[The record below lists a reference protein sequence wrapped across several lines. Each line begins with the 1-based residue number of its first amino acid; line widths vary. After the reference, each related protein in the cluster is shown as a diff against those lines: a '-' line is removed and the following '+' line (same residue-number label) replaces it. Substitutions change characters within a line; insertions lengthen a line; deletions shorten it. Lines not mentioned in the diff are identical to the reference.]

1 LNWLFGVSTTDELES
16 VNKRVDRLSTE
27 SSAIVHELDTHTS
40 LINETVWELRA
51 SVEATEALRRSCVT
65 LDKEIASVERAS
77 SNFAREMW
85 WDLQSRDKVD
95 SAFRAVSLA
104 VTWLEDFTLRLGIG
118 MATTASGLLSP
129 SLFPPVQLRSALE
142 EIKSKMPPGWSLT
155 PALQAGEMWK
165 AYEEAKVVAAAVD
178 GGVRLFVHL
187 PVFEFQLAFSVY
199 RVHNIPRAA
208 VNGSIAVLQSDIPD
222 FLAVSTDH
230 QTFMEVAGRDLDQC
244 ILPAK
249 TVCPINRAVSKNG
262 AKKSCTAAIF
272 LEDARAVADVCVS
285 SARQW
290 TGQAAVYLG
299 HRRWVFSSPAD
310 TSIVLSCPNRK
321 SETVRLPAVGVF
333 EIPMGCTAQSEE
345 WYFQASFRKDL
356 QRQWVS
362 GGVPSL

>member
-1 LNWLFGVSTTDELES
+1 
-16 VNKRVDRLSTE
+16 
-27 SSAIVHELDTHTS
+27 
-40 LINETVWELRA
+40 
-51 SVEATEALRRSCVT
+51 
-65 LDKEIASVERAS
+65 
-77 SNFAREMW
+77 M
-85 WDLQSRDKVD
+85 
-95 SAFRAVSLA
+95 
-104 VTWLEDFTLRLGIG
+104 
-118 MATTASGLLSP
+118 
-129 SLFPPVQLRSALE
+129 
-142 EIKSKMPPGWSLT
+142 
-155 PALQAGEMWK
+155 
-165 AYEEAKVVAAAVD
+165 VAAAVD

-362 GGVPSL
+362 GGVPSLRQIPSLEFADAAIGQVRLNTEELSEDVRGQLQQVLQRNGQLRGASTKMVHQMRDLSADDHARVIMDNQKISARYPWELLVVIGATIICGGGFVLRRSRGKDRAVCRLAVRVAELEHRLTLHEKEIDDELSV

>member
-1 LNWLFGVSTTDELES
+1 
-16 VNKRVDRLSTE
+16 
-27 SSAIVHELDTHTS
+27 
-40 LINETVWELRA
+40 
-51 SVEATEALRRSCVT
+51 

-310 TSIVLSCPNRK
+310 TSIV
-321 SETVRLPAVGVF
+321 
-333 EIPMGCTAQSEE
+333 
-345 WYFQASFRKDL
+345 
-356 QRQWVS
+356 
-362 GGVPSL
+362 